1 MFYFRLLIL
10 FVFTIVG
17 IGCASDPEL
26 AGTYVTEVSQSSD
39 KTVFVGELQLDQRGT
54 YHATIGLLEF
64 NGTWRTGNGNLYLT
78 GTGEN
83 RELLPYQ
90 YRVDRDRLIAQ
101 FEGVDSKNWRFVRR
115 DSQAVANR

>member
-1 MFYFRLLIL
+1 
-10 FVFTIVG
+10 
-17 IGCASDPEL
+17 
-26 AGTYVTEVSQSSD
+26 
-39 KTVFVGELQLDQRGT
+39 
-54 YHATIGLLEF
+54 
-64 NGTWRTGNGNLYLT
+64 LT

-90 YRVDRDRLIAQ
+90 YRVDRGRLIAQ